1 MKILLDSNIIIY
13 SLNKLSPKCM
23 QAQGFI
29 VENQSNLVVAHQNIN
44 ETLRILTH
52 KTFPSSMTSG
62 QALKAVDGILLG
74 LEIINPLPVTYN
86 IVKELISLYKL
97 KGNTVFDAY
106 LVATMLSNDI
116 NHIATDNV
124 KHFKLFKQIKVV
136 NPFD

>member
-29 VENQSNLVVAHQNIN
+29 VEHQSNLVVAHQDMN

-62 QALKAVDGILLG
+62 QALKAVDGILQG
-74 LEIINPLPVTYN
+74 LEIINPPPVTYN

-97 KGNTVFDAY
+97 KGNAVFDAY

-116 NHIATDNV
+116 NHVATDNV